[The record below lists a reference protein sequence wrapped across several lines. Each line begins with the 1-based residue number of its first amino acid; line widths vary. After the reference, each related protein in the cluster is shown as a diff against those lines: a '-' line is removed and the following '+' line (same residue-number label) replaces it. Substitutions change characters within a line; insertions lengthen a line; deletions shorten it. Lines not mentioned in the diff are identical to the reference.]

1 MLIVVFGIAFV
12 GKARGLA
19 EFADSV
25 REMRVL
31 PAGLA
36 GPAALAVL
44 LAEGVVCGVLLLPF
58 AWTSLVGFALAGL
71 LLGAFAVGIL
81 ISLGKGTRT
90 PCRCFGASTTPLGG
104 RHVMRNLVLTGIC
117 TAGIAASPAGS
128 PEFGAGTLLGGFCGL
143 LIGVA
148 VTALDDLV
156 SLLRPLGDPLRRT

>member
-1 MLIVVFGIAFV
+1 MLIVVFGIAFA
-12 GKARGLA
+12 GKARGFA

-25 REMRVL
+25 RQMRVL

-36 GPAALAVL
+36 GPAAWSVL
-44 LAEGVVCGVLLLPF
+44 LAEGVVCGVLPLPF
-58 AWTSLVGFALAGL
+58 AWTGLVGFALAGL

-81 ISLGKGTRT
+81 LSLRKGTRA

-117 TAGIAASPAGS
+117 IAGVVASPAGS
-128 PEFGAGTLLGGFCGL
+128 PGLGAGTLLGGFCGL

-156 SLLRPLGDPLRRT
+156 SLLRPLGDPVRRT